1 MVFTY
6 FDVTYCRILRQSRA
20 KTKKNMSTNLFHSA
34 LKIVEILVESI
45 TVQLQADDLLEAI
58 ASYSK

>member
-1 MVFTY
+1 
-6 FDVTYCRILRQSRA
+6 
-20 KTKKNMSTNLFHSA
+20 MSTNLFHSA
-34 LKIVEILVESI
+34 LKIVEVLVESI